1 MTWYRVSPQVRSVLS
16 RILLCRTA
24 VLRDRVYECPQCRSR
39 CHVYN
44 SCTDRHCPQCSGARR
59 AGWLDKTRELLQEG
73 VNYFQLVYTL
83 PDSFSPLILGNRREL
98 YDLLFRSAWL
108 TKVTQ
113 SDWNVFIE
121 GPPDGE
127 SDPADV
133 LKYLAR
139 YLTGGP
145 ISDRRIIRDEHDRV
159 SFWARSKNKAAGNPS
174 RPFEL
179 SGKEFV
185 RRWSMHILP
194 KGYTRTRCYGG
205 YHGTKR
211 QPYGNHCRELLASPS
226 SPPAPSPE
234 RSERTPPT
242 CPRCMIPMSCVEE
255 HRRPSWKEVFD
266 RRIYQEPAIYS
277 PMLHSLGNGPAA
289 IPYEPDG

>member
-1 MTWYRVSPQVRSVLS
+1 MT
-16 RILLCRTA
+16 
-24 VLRDRVYECPQCRSR
+24 E
-39 CHVYN
+39 
-44 SCTDRHCPQCSGARR
+44 
-59 AGWLDKTRELLQEG
+59 
-73 VNYFQLVYTL
+73 
-83 PDSFSPLILGNRREL
+83 
-98 YDLLFRSAWL
+98 
-108 TKVTQ
+108 

-133 LKYLAR
+133 LKYLAG

-145 ISDRRIIRDEHDRV
+145 ISDRRIVRDEQDRV
-159 SFWARSKNKAAGNPS
+159 TFWARSKNKAAGNPS
-174 RPFEL
+174 RPFPL
-179 SGKEFV
+179 PGKEFV

-211 QPYGNHCRELLASPS
+211 QAYRNRCRALLAPPS
-226 SPPAPSPE
+226 SQPIPSPE
-234 RSERTPPT
+234 RIEPILPT
-242 CPRCMIPMSCVEE
+242 CPRCLIPMYCIEN

-289 IPYEPDG
+289 IPYAPDG